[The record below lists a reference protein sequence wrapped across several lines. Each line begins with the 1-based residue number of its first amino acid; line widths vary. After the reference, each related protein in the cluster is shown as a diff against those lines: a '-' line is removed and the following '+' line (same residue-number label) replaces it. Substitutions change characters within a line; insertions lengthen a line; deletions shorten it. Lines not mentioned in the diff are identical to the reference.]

1 MIFKDLNFSNNEEI
15 FFLVCA
21 KFIIFATLNFKLNKQ
36 ILIIKKNSMYTPVAA
51 DVAKLRNTT
60 GAGMMDCKKALVE
73 AEGDFEK
80 AIEILRKK
88 GQKVAANRADRESTE
103 GAVIAKVN
111 EDNTMGAIIALNC
124 ETDFVAKNDAFVELA
139 HELAEQAVFYAN
151 KEEFLASDFHGTTVA
166 EKLVEQTG
174 VIGEKI
180 EIGSFERIEGP
191 FLGAYIHAGNKI
203 AAITSLSANVEGASE
218 AAKAVSMQ
226 VAAMNPLAL
235 DETQVSQETIDKELE
250 IERDILTKEGKP
262 ANIID
267 NILKGKMQRFYKDN
281 TLVHQAFIKDGS
293 QSVADYVKSVNGDL
307 KVVGFVRV
315 SLA

>member
-1 MIFKDLNFSNNEEI
+1 MS
-15 FFLVCA
+15 
-21 KFIIFATLNFKLNKQ
+21 
-36 ILIIKKNSMYTPVAA
+36 YTPVAA
-51 DVAKLRNTT
+51 DVAKLRNQT

-80 AIEILRKK
+80 AVDILRKK

-103 GAVIAKVN
+103 GAVIARVN
-111 EDNTMGAIIALNC
+111 EDNTLGAVISLNC
-124 ETDFVAKNDAFVELA
+124 ETDFVAKNEAFIELA
-139 HELAEQAVFYAN
+139 YELAEMAIFAAT
-151 KEEFLASDFHGTTVA
+151 KEELLATDFHGITVA

-180 EIGSFERIEGP
+180 EIGSFERIQGA

-203 AAITSLSANVEGASE
+203 AAITSLSAKVDGAEE

-226 VAAMNPLAL
+226 VAAMNPIAL
-235 DETQVSQETIDKELE
+235 DETAVSQETIDRELE
-250 IERDILTKEGKP
+250 IERHKLTEEGKP

-281 TLVHQAFIKDGS
+281 TLVHQDFIKDGS
-293 QSVADYVKSVNGDL
+293 ISVADYVKSVNADL
-307 KVVGFVRV
+307 KVTGFVRV

>member
-1 MIFKDLNFSNNEEI
+1 
-15 FFLVCA
+15 
-21 KFIIFATLNFKLNKQ
+21 
-36 ILIIKKNSMYTPVAA
+36 MYTPVAA
-51 DVAKLRNTT
+51 DVAKLRNMT

-73 AEGDFEK
+73 AEGDFDK

-111 EDNTMGAIIALNC
+111 ADNTAGVIIALNC
-124 ETDFVAKNDAFVELA
+124 ETDFVAKNDDFVKLA
-139 HELAEQAVFYAN
+139 HELAELALGKT
-151 KEEFLASDFHGTTVA
+151 KEEFLASDFQGTTVA
-166 EKLVEQTG
+166 EKLIEQTG

-180 EIGSFERIEGP
+180 EIGSFETIEGP

-203 AAITSLSANVEGASE
+203 AAITSLSADVDGAAD

-226 VAAMNPLAL
+226 VAAMNPIAL
-235 DETQVSQETIDKELE
+235 DETMVSQEVIDRELD
-250 IERDILTKEGKP
+250 IEREILTKEGKP

-267 NILKGKMQRFYKDN
+267 NILKGKMQKFYKDN
-281 TLVHQAFIKDGS
+281 TLVHQAFIKDSGV
-293 QSVADYVKSVNGDL
+293 SVADYVKSVSGDL

-315 SLA
+315 SLT

>member
-1 MIFKDLNFSNNEEI
+1 
-15 FFLVCA
+15 
-21 KFIIFATLNFKLNKQ
+21 
-36 ILIIKKNSMYTPVAA
+36 MYTPVAA
-51 DVAKLRNTT
+51 DVAKLRNIT

-73 AEGDFEK
+73 AEGDFDK

-88 GQKVAANRADRESTE
+88 GQKVAANRADRESSE

-111 EDNTMGAIIALNC
+111 EDNTMGTIIALNC
-124 ETDFVAKNDAFVELA
+124 ETDFVAKNDSFVELA
-139 HELAEQAVFYAN
+139 HELAEQAVAYAN

-166 EKLVEQTG
+166 EKLIEQTG

-203 AAITSLSANVEGASE
+203 AAITSLSKNVDGASE
-218 AAKAVSMQ
+218 VAKSVSMQ
-226 VAAMNPLAL
+226 VAAMNPIAL
-235 DETQVSQETIDKELE
+235 DETMVSQETIDKELE

-281 TLVHQAFIKDGS
+281 TLVHQSFIKDNGV
-293 QSVADYVKSVNGDL
+293 SVADYVKSIDSDL

-315 SLA
+315 SLT